1 MRKDKLP
8 ILTLTLLAASL
19 VAASIL
25 FGWLIA
31 SGYHAFLFPT
41 ALLVAIL
48 TWKLVNVYRRIVTN
62 LDFIFNAVRNNDFSF
77 RFVDN
82 PLRTEHAVINYS
94 LNKIKEVLDET
105 KVKAAEKEKY
115 FETVIECANIGILI
129 LLENG
134 TVKQYNSK
142 AMSLLGVPMLSHAE
156 RLRQVSPELAD
167 TLLAIAP
174 MEQKSVCFATETG
187 DVNLL
192 FNCSAMLH
200 EGHKLRVVSIENI
213 DRELDTQ
220 EGLAW
225 DKLTRILT
233 HEIMNSLAPVTSIS
247 NTLLHKMDNSE
258 VLKQGLETIHSTS
271 DRLMQ
276 FVDSFRS
283 VTRIPPPNKAP
294 FYLLEFLNE
303 VCTLI
308 AHGNAKLNIAV
319 DPADTMIYADR
330 GQLQQVIVNL
340 VKNAV
345 EACMQHEGEQWI
357 ELRSHI
363 APDERV
369 HIEVSNSSGGAIP
382 ADVAA
387 NIFTP
392 FFTTKRD
399 GSGIGLAVSKQIIR
413 LHSGSLTLLHNND
426 ERVTFLIVIE

>member
-1 MRKDKLP
+1 MIRRRLP
-8 ILTLTLLAASL
+8 LLKPL
-19 VAASIL
+19 
-25 FGWLIA
+25 
-31 SGYHAFLFPT
+31 
-41 ALLVAIL
+41 LLVAIL
-48 TWKLVNVYRRIVTN
+48 VAASALFGWLAARGHHGFLFPVAVLVMFLAWRLEGVYRSIVKN
-62 LDFIFNAVRNNDFSF
+62 LDFVFSAVRNNDFSF

-82 PLRTEHAVINYS
+82 PMRTEHAVVNYS
-94 LNKIKEVLDET
+94 LNRIKDVLDEA
-105 KVKAAEKEKY
+105 KIKASEKEKY
-115 FETVIECANIGILI
+115 FETVIECANIGIVI

-142 AMSLLGVPMLSHAE
+142 AMKLLGVPMLSHVE
-156 RLRQVSPELAD
+156 RLRQISSDLAN
-167 TLLAIAP
+167 TLLTISP

-192 FNCSAMLH
+192 LNCSAMLH
-200 EGHKLRVVSIENI
+200 EGHNLRVVSIENI

-225 DKLTRILT
+225 EKLTRIMT

-247 NTLLHKMDNSE
+247 NTLLHSKDNTE
-258 VLKQGLETIHSTS
+258 VLQQGLETIHSTS

-283 VTRIPPPNKAP
+283 VTRIPLPQKAP
-294 FYLLEFLNE
+294 LYLLDLLNE
-303 VCTLI
+303 ACALT
-308 AHGNAKLNIAV
+308 AHGKVKLSITV
-319 DPADTMIYADR
+319 DPTDTMVYADK
-330 GQLQQVIVNL
+330 GQLLQVVVNL

-345 EACMQHEGEQWI
+345 EACSAHGGEQWI

-369 HIEVSNSSGGAIP
+369 YIEVSNNGGAIP

-413 LHSGSLTLLHNND
+413 LHGGTLTLAQNSN
-426 ERVTFLIVIE
+426 ERVAFLIVLE